1 MMLSRAA
8 AEALIERF
16 AETRILV
23 VGDLML
29 DRYVFGS
36 VSRISPE
43 APVPVIHVTRE
54 SSRPGGASNVS
65 LNIASMGGSSTVAG
79 IVGRD
84 EPGHVLLSTLDTAG
98 IETDGI
104 IRDDDIRTTVKMRI
118 IAERQQVARV
128 DFEQTGDAHE
138 ERIHELCEA
147 LPALVQASDG
157 VILEDYG
164 KGVICQEVVDAV
176 LKAAK
181 SAGKPVGFDPKD
193 NHQLELDWLTLATP
207 NYREACLATGQP
219 ETPLGASPET
229 CLALQRAGEVLADRW
244 GAEFLLITLG
254 SHGMYLCPRG
264 ATPSVQPTL
273 AQEVFDVSGAGDTVI
288 AVAMLALAAGAGHV
302 DAAALANHAA
312 GVVVGKVGTAT
323 CSPAELL
330 ASLGETASAAGGAA

>member
-1 MMLSRAA
+1 MLSRD
-8 AEALIERF
+8 EAKKIVDRF
-16 AETRILV
+16 VDIRILV

-29 DRYVFGS
+29 DRYVFGA
-36 VSRISPE
+36 VNRISPE
-43 APVPVIHVTRE
+43 APVPVVHVTRE

-65 LNIASMGGSSTVAG
+65 LNIASMGGSSTIAG
-79 IVGRD
+79 IIGRD
-84 EPGHVLLSTLDTAG
+84 EAGQALLNTFDTTG

-104 IRDDDIRTTVKMRI
+104 VRDGEIRTTVKTRI

-128 DFEQTGDAHE
+128 DYEENGDMHE
-138 ERIHELCEA
+138 DRIRELCDA
-147 LPALVQASDG
+147 IPALVRDSDG

-181 SAGKPVGFDPKD
+181 ENGKSVGFDPKD
-193 NHQLELDWLTLATP
+193 NHHLELEWLTLATP

-219 ETPLGASPET
+219 QVPLGDAPEHCPELQAAGT
-229 CLALQRAGEVLADRW
+229 TLAERW
-244 GAEFLLITLG
+244 GTEFLLITLG

-264 ATPSVQPTL
+264 ASPSVQPTL

-288 AVAMLALAAGAGHV
+288 AVAMLALAAGAEHAQ
-302 DAAALANHAA
+302 AAAMANHAA

-330 ASLGETASAAGGAA
+330 ASLGEAAPSQEQAS